1 MEERLGNFKSAA
13 GRLGGSV
20 DAFEE
25 TKPKVYRYVF
35 GEEGE
40 FGRVAVGYRADLLLL
55 ATNPLEDLAV
65 LRAPDV
71 VIARGRIAHRR
82 DADE

>member
-1 MEERLGNFKSAA
+1 MKGAGDFVSNADHRAEKVIREELLRARPAYGFL
-13 GRLGGSV
+13 
-20 DAFEE
+20 
-25 TKPKVYRYVF
+25 

-82 DADE
+82 DS